1 MKKVC
6 AGAAAVITAA
16 VVGTGVLTSVP
27 ATPSAATELAAS
39 AARPQGVHAAPAAA
53 DGVSRSA
60 GRTSYTLLLGDSI
73 AHQSRSELAELRP
86 HWIVDAAD
94 GRNVD
99 RLLPLLEDWIDRKGQ
114 APDQLVVEL
123 GTNWSRTWKGA
134 DYRTVERLVPDAE
147 VVYVTPYRALTARHP
162 RSDARTPFVRTGES
176 ATWMRRL
183 AADRP
188 GVCVAEW
195 RDLVAS
201 KPALLRDGVHPTV
214 PARRTWA
221 ELVSDASDTCR
232 AETGRS

>member
-16 VVGTGVLTSVP
+16 VVGAGVLTSVP
-27 ATPSAATELAAS
+27 ATPSVAAELS
-39 AARPQGVHAAPAAA
+39 ANGARAEGVHAAPAAA
-53 DGVSRSA
+53 EGVSRSA

-73 AHQSRSELAELRP
+73 AHQSRSELKELRP
-86 HWIVDAAD
+86 HWIVDAVD

-99 RLLPLLEDWIDRKGQ
+99 RLLPLLQDWIDRKGQ

-123 GTNWSRTWKGA
+123 GTNWSRTWDGA
-134 DYRTVERLVPDAE
+134 DYRKVERLVPDAE

-162 RSDARTPFVRTGES
+162 RSDARYPFARTGES

-183 AADRP
+183 AERS

-195 RDLVAS
+195 RDLVEAH
-201 KPALLRDGVHPTV
+201 PALLRDGVHPTV

-221 ELVSDASDTCR
+221 RLVSDASDTCR
-232 AETGRS
+232 SEAGHS